1 MYASQQQLLNR
12 RAKSISSSGSL
23 PSSPNTK
30 SSPTSTSEESKGLN
44 DAAECISSSAT
55 DNSDVFITPSSSST
69 NTLSLNE
76 YIILDTPNTEAS
88 SLSPSNPVG
97 ILSTNTLPESTNESI
112 STADGNVQLRHVS
125 SANDLSSQGET
136 VTQPCQDT
144 IQIPVDPLMTSPSHQ
159 GSNKKKARSSS
170 SSWITSFLNPTY
182 KYRSEEFAKLF
193 AVEVP
198 ATERLVADYSC
209 ALQKEILVHGR
220 VYVSL
225 NYICFYANIFK
236 WETRIVIPCA
246 NITAVSKSY
255 TAKVIPNAIQITT
268 KDTTKYIF
276 TSFSARDKTHVMM
289 FRVWQNALIDQPAPT
304 AELWSWITSSYG
316 RDLGYTSEEEEA
328 LARVDTNLPCIQKTG
343 LSGSTSSDEGATSP
357 STGDVTSA
365 CDQGQVKLP
374 LLEPPST
381 DDNNRIEEAHDLNQS
396 DASTNPLVTSVDG
409 EEEEESLPLLEP
421 IICSCKEH
429 KGRLLADRLF
439 PIPVD
444 TAYTLM
450 FNESKFFKNAMAERS
465 ITNLEFTP
473 WDKETKTRTVKYIV
487 HMNHAMVKMAPTI
500 ETQTGLEARQG
511 EVYSVLISAV
521 NEDIPYSDTFR
532 VETVYCLTRG
542 QHDNETRI
550 VVHATVIFTGSG
562 WSFRVVKS
570 LIEKSAYEGVS
581 GHVGHLIDCL
591 DKYCHECPSI
601 ISEIVEVTERRPST
615 KKSDSLNSRTSHR
628 LRLEDSLDR
637 NVCWN
642 KSDPTSST
650 SAAVLAR
657 SSSRSSS
664 IREIISSSSNH
675 GPLDPTVMVEE
686 KKDTILLKVI
696 VVVLIVLFASNLFL
710 YIQLWRLENAAEEYE
725 EILKS
730 VSMQNINLPSPSS
743 VGKLRL
749 VLSKAIEVVQV
760 IENHL
765 GGLSSDLEQ
774 ILHSQWPS
782 HLPKST
788 VSLSMIQPIPK
799 SKRKSSYRLS
809 TETLPL

>member
-1 MYASQQQLLNR
+1 MQSMYASQQQLLNR

-23 PSSPNTK
+23 STSPNSK
-30 SSPTSTSEESKGLN
+30 SCPASTSEEQKGTN
-44 DAAECISSSAT
+44 DAVECISSSAAE
-55 DNSDVFITPSSSST
+55 NSDVFITPSSSST
-69 NTLSLNE
+69 NAVSLND
-76 YIILDTPNTEAS
+76 YIILDTPNAEAS
-88 SLSPSNPVG
+88 SLSPLTPPNPVG
-97 ILSTNTLPESTNESI
+97 TLSTNALPESTSESI
-112 STADGNVQLRHVS
+112 STPDANVQLRNVS
-125 SANDLSSQGET
+125 SANDLSSQGE
-136 VTQPCQDT
+136 VVQPCQDT
-144 IQIPVDPLMTSPSHQ
+144 IQIQPDPVMLSPSHQ
-159 GSNKKKARSSS
+159 GYNKRKSRSSS

-255 TAKVIPNAIQITT
+255 TAKVIPNAIQIST
-268 KDTTKYIF
+268 KDSTKYIF

-289 FRVWQNALIDQPAPT
+289 FRVWQNALIDQQASS

-316 RDLGYTSEEEEA
+316 KDLGYTSEEEEA
-328 LARVDTNLPCIQKTG
+328 LNRLETNLPCIRKLG
-343 LSGSTSSDEGATSP
+343 LSGSTSSDEGATSR
-357 STGDVTSA
+357 STGDVTSVSDA
-365 CDQGQVKLP
+365 GQLKLP
-374 LLEPPST
+374 LLEPTSA
-381 DDNNRIEEAHDLNQS
+381 DESKIEGASDITTS
-396 DASTNPLVTSVDG
+396 DANTRHSHMTCVDG
-409 EEEEESLPLLEP
+409 DEEEEEEESLPLLEP

-429 KGRLLADRLF
+429 KGKPLADRSF
-439 PIPVD
+439 AIPVD
-444 TAYTLM
+444 TAFTLL
-450 FNESKFFKNAMAERS
+450 FNESKFFKNALAERS
-465 ITNLEFTP
+465 ITNLEFTA
-473 WDKETKTRTVKYIV
+473 WNEETKIRTVKYTV

-500 ETQTGLEARQG
+500 ETQTLLETRPG

-581 GHVGHLIDCL
+581 GQVGHLIDCL
-591 DKYCHECPSI
+591 DKYCNDCPSI
-601 ISEIVEVTERRPST
+601 ISEIVEVTSERRPST

-642 KSDPTSST
+642 TSDLATSSST

-664 IREIISSSSNH
+664 IREIISPSSNH
-675 GPLDPTVMVEE
+675 GSLDSTVMVEE

-710 YIQLWRLENAAEEYE
+710 YIQLWRLEKAAEEYE

-765 GGLSSDLEQ
+765 GGLSGDLEQ
-774 ILHSQWPS
+774 ILHSQ
-782 HLPKST
+782 
-788 VSLSMIQPIPK
+788 
-799 SKRKSSYRLS
+799 
-809 TETLPL
+809 